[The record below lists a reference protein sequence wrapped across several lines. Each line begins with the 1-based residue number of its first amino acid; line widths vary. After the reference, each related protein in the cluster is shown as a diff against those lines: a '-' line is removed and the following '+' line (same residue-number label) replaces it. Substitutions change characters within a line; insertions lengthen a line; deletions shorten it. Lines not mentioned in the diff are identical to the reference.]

1 MKKNEY
7 IAPEIVVVDFEPVL
21 MLSGS
26 KPDIG
31 IEDGEGGEILSND
44 RRGTWGNL
52 WGDEKQPT

>member
-52 WGDEKQPT
+52 WGDEK

>member
-21 MLSGS
+21 MLAGS

-31 IEDGEGGEILSND
+31 IEDGEGGEILSNK
-44 RRGTWGNL
+44 RRGSWGDL
-52 WGDEKQPT
+52 WGDEK